1 MGIRHFTWHDVLFLL
16 QAAEWTI
23 VLSLIA
29 FVGGGL
35 LGGIV
40 ALCRI
45 ARSRV
50 VRGLAGV
57 YTQILQGTPLLIQLF
72 IWYFGISLLGV
83 FLPPIVAAALALTL
97 YSSAFFAEVWRGSIE
112 AIPRPQWE
120 GSAALGLS
128 RLQQLYYVI
137 VPQAIRLATPSTVGF
152 MVQIVKNTS
161 LTALIGFVELA
172 RAGQLINNVTFEPLP
187 VFGCIATFYFLI
199 CFPLSALSRRLER
212 RLHVGR
218 ALVGSA

>member
-16 QAAEWTI
+16 EAAEWTVI
-23 VLSLIA
+23 LSLIA

-35 LGGIV
+35 LGGAI

-45 ARSRV
+45 SRSRL
-50 VRGLAGV
+50 VRALAGIYV
-57 YTQILQGTPLLIQLF
+57 QILQGTPLLIQLF

-83 FLPPIVAAALALTL
+83 FLAPIIAAALALTL
-97 YSSAFFAEVWRGSIE
+97 YSSAFFAEVWRGSVE

-120 GSAALGLS
+120 GSASLGLS

-187 VFGCIATFYFLI
+187 VFGCIAMFYFLI
-199 CFPLSALSRRLER
+199 CFPLSALSRKLER

-218 ALVGSA
+218 ALVGGA

>member
-1 MGIRHFTWHDVLFLL
+1 MGIRYFTWHDVLFLL
-16 QAAEWTI
+16 QAAQWTVI
-23 VLSLIA
+23 LSLLA
-29 FVGGGL
+29 FVGGGFV
-35 LGGIV
+35 GGAI

-45 ARSRV
+45 SRSWLI
-50 VRGLAGV
+50 RGLSGV
-57 YTQILQGTPLLIQLF
+57 YVQVLQGTPLLIQLF
-72 IWYFGISLLGV
+72 IWYFGLSLFGA
-83 FLPPIVAAALALTL
+83 FLPPIAAAFLALTL
-97 YSSAFFAEVWRGSIE
+97 YSSAFFAEIWRGSIQ

-128 RLQQLYYVI
+128 RFEQLRYVI
-137 VPQAIRLATPSTVGF
+137 VPQALQLATPATVGF

-172 RAGQLINNVTFEPLP
+172 RAGQLVNNVTFEPLP
-187 VFGCIATFYFLI
+187 VFGCIAIFYFLI

-218 ALVGSA
+218 TFVGST

>member
-1 MGIRHFTWHDVLFLL
+1 MGIRHFSSHDVVFLL
-16 QAAEWTI
+16 QAAEWT
-23 VLSLIA
+23 VLLSIIA

-35 LGGIV
+35 VGAAV

-45 ARSRV
+45 SRSWI
-50 VRGLAGV
+50 VRTLAGIYV
-57 YTQILQGTPLLIQLF
+57 QVLQGTPLLIQLF
-72 IWYFGISLLGV
+72 IWYFGLSLVGAY
-83 FLPPIVAAALALTL
+83 LPPIAAAALALTL
-97 YSSAFFAEVWRGSIE
+97 YSSAFLGEVWRGSIQ
-112 AIPRPQWE
+112 AIPRAQWE
-120 GSAALGLS
+120 GSASLGLT
-128 RLQQLYYVI
+128 RLQQLWYVI
-137 VPQAIRLATPSTVGF
+137 VPQAVRLATPSTVGF

-187 VFGCIATFYFLI
+187 VFSCIAVLYFLI

-218 ALVGSA
+218 ALIGSA

>member
-35 LGGIV
+35 ARRLV

-128 RLQQLYYVI
+128 SRLQQLYYVI

-187 VFGCIATFYFLI
+187 VFGCSRDVLLPHLLS
-199 CFPLSALSRRLER
+199 PLGAEPQ
-212 RLHVGR
+212 
-218 ALVGSA
+218 A